1 MKEKR
6 KRWAALLMSAIMVM
20 STLLGGTAMGSV
32 DNQTA
37 TPSDA
42 QKPGNAIAIIVAGA
56 DNMLAAMRTAGDEDY
71 AKIKDLTL
79 HIINPE
85 IKTATVDEMS
95 SSAIRI
101 FVFGDIVQCTNTLYV
116 MKQLTAQ
123 MQGVDAELYYLD
135 TQDRSADQIL
145 MFKDQLSDGIPY
157 YLCQDRDHEY
167 GAKSWDLLRD
177 RGLTSYTRPL
187 VFIVGREQETIY
199 LSDYP
204 YVGNYVAYVEELK
217 QLIQIAYPEEVPALT
232 PYTEMVY
239 MYPDTRRQYPIL
251 HREEYVYSSSDPEV
265 VHMEGNEIVANRPGT
280 ARLTVTQGDES
291 VDVIACVLAMK
302 EDYRTEW
309 EVLKLVNAVRL
320 YNGLLLVSTSDSF
333 QKAADIRAC
342 EISMLYEHIRPDGG
356 DISSVIDELKIESSV
371 YSGENI
377 ATGQRTPMEVMES
390 WMNSKGH
397 RENILSGQHTHVGI
411 GYHNSGR
418 QASWVQ
424 YFGKCEGIYKNI
436 ALVTKGNTPA
446 EIIEGGSLNDLD
458 YELSLFCSTC
468 GETRVP
474 VIDEMCDFDPYQTGE
489 QEVTV
494 NYDFYGEDFFGTWK
508 DTFPIVVNE
517 KKSIQNLIVTPEEIS
532 LLRGK
537 SKKLAVDIS
546 PTDAYDPSVT
556 WHSTN
561 PEIASVDEEGNVTG
575 LAKGTAEIYC
585 VAKDTGKVESN
596 RCKVTVTIPVE
607 MIFIG
612 QQKRFMKPGE
622 EQVIQITVSPTDADN
637 KSVAWHSTDP
647 EVVSVDDQGI
657 ITAIAPGVA
666 DIYCSALDGSEV
678 TSDRC
683 VVVVNNDG
691 GDQPQKK
698 LVEKI
703 TVTPETLTMKAG
715 TKASVTW
722 AVYPEDAEN
731 KAVEWY
737 GTNDFVLTVDNNGVV
752 TANLPGIAWVYCYA
766 ADEGKVASN
775 WCKVTVTDIEDP
787 TEKLVEK
794 ITVAPETLSMK
805 TGTTEPLNWSIVPED
820 ADNKNVIWSSTD
832 EKVAQVNSAGKVTA
846 LAAGTAEI
854 YCVAE
859 DQGKVSSNHCQ
870 VTVEEQ
876 LEEQPDK
883 KLVQSISLSPSSIT
897 LSRGSKEKLSISV
910 VPEDAENKSVA
921 WHSTNERVASVDADG
936 TVTAKTTGTAEI
948 YCTAQDGSQVESNR
962 CKVKVVSGNSG
973 SGGGSSG
980 GSGGSGGGGSSGG
993 SASSGGSSSGGG
1005 SRSGSTASPGGNS
1018 LPSYVVRGSWAQ
1030 AEDGSWGFTDSQG
1043 KRYVNMWAAVENP
1056 YANLAVGQQA
1066 FDWFRFDE
1074 NGKMVV
1080 GWYLDPADG
1089 RWYYLNSN
1097 SDGTLGKMMTGW
1109 VLIDGYHYYFNP
1121 NSDGFKGR
1129 MYANETTPD
1138 GYQVDASGKW
1148 IN

>member
-474 VIDEMCDFDPYQTGE
+474 VIDE
-489 QEVTV
+489 
-494 NYDFYGEDFFGTWK
+494 K
-508 DTFPIVVNE
+508 
-517 KKSIQNLIVTPEEIS
+517 
-532 LLRGK
+532 
-537 SKKLAVDIS
+537 
-546 PTDAYDPSVT
+546 
-556 WHSTN
+556 
-561 PEIASVDEEGNVTG
+561 
-575 LAKGTAEIYC
+575 
-585 VAKDTGKVESN
+585 
-596 RCKVTVTIPVE
+596 
-607 MIFIG
+607 IG
-612 QQKRFMKPGE
+612 RAH
-622 EQVIQITVSPTDADN
+622 V
-637 KSVAWHSTDP
+637 
-647 EVVSVDDQGI
+647 
-657 ITAIAPGVA
+657 
-666 DIYCSALDGSEV
+666 
-678 TSDRC
+678 
-683 VVVVNNDG
+683 
-691 GDQPQKK
+691 
-698 LVEKI
+698 
-703 TVTPETLTMKAG
+703 
-715 TKASVTW
+715 
-722 AVYPEDAEN
+722 
-731 KAVEWY
+731 
-737 GTNDFVLTVDNNGVV
+737 
-752 TANLPGIAWVYCYA
+752 
-766 ADEGKVASN
+766 
-775 WCKVTVTDIEDP
+775 
-787 TEKLVEK
+787 
-794 ITVAPETLSMK
+794 
-805 TGTTEPLNWSIVPED
+805 
-820 ADNKNVIWSSTD
+820 
-832 EKVAQVNSAGKVTA
+832 
-846 LAAGTAEI
+846 
-854 YCVAE
+854 
-859 DQGKVSSNHCQ
+859 
-870 VTVEEQ
+870 
-876 LEEQPDK
+876 
-883 KLVQSISLSPSSIT
+883 
-897 LSRGSKEKLSISV
+897 
-910 VPEDAENKSVA
+910 
-921 WHSTNERVASVDADG
+921 
-936 TVTAKTTGTAEI
+936 
-948 YCTAQDGSQVESNR
+948 
-962 CKVKVVSGNSG
+962 
-973 SGGGSSG
+973 
-980 GSGGSGGGGSSGG
+980 
-993 SASSGGSSSGGG
+993 
-1005 SRSGSTASPGGNS
+1005 
-1018 LPSYVVRGSWAQ
+1018 
-1030 AEDGSWGFTDSQG
+1030 
-1043 KRYVNMWAAVENP
+1043 
-1056 YANLAVGQQA
+1056 
-1066 FDWFRFDE
+1066 
-1074 NGKMVV
+1074 
-1080 GWYLDPADG
+1080 
-1089 RWYYLNSN
+1089 
-1097 SDGTLGKMMTGW
+1097 
-1109 VLIDGYHYYFNP
+1109 
-1121 NSDGFKGR
+1121 
-1129 MYANETTPD
+1129 
-1138 GYQVDASGKW
+1138 
-1148 IN
+1148 